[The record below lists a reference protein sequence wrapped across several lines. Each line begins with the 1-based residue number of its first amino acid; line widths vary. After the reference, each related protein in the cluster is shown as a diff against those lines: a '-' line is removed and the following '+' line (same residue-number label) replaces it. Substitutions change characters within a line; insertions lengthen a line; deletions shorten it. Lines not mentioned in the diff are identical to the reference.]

1 MLWLAVGIANAAVL
15 ILEIVGARALTPFFG
30 SSSETWAG
38 LLSVVILG
46 LALGYWGGGLVADRM
61 QKRLRELLSMCL
73 AAAGLIIIALWS
85 GSDSV
90 AVLGMLLTPYVGLT
104 LASAVTALPL
114 LFFPS
119 IALAA
124 VSPIAAKMMLAS
136 LDTSASVVGRLSAVA
151 AVGSVVGSLGVGAIL
166 IPYFG
171 SHSILMATGVVLLVM
186 ALAVARERTVVLGV
200 LICMIASGLGYFAN
214 SALATTLADVTP
226 GILLEVR
233 DSRYGRILVVE
244 NTISGGKIRTIH
256 TSPFGTQ
263 CGAYILPDGTMSD
276 LLPFAYTRT
285 FDAALLVTPDPA
297 RAAVIGGCN
306 YSYPTHLSK
315 IENGLTVDTV
325 EIDPA
330 MTELAKKWFG
340 FSEGAVRPVHI
351 DGRTFLR
358 NTKESYDIIIADAF
372 GVHITVPFE
381 LLTQEAFTEMHAA
394 LSERGVAAFN
404 IIGSL
409 TGPGDTYVASIVR
422 TIESVFP
429 NVTIY
434 QIGDQNPSNI
444 QNLLILASKGAPLP
458 TERTRVFP
466 HSDVLVPTAIPD
478 GVSHTILTDEY
489 APVEALAKPMRDA
502 ILFHVR

>member
-46 LALGYWGGGLVADRM
+46 LALGYWGGGVVADRM
-61 QKRLRELLSMCL
+61 RGRLRELLSLCL

-90 AVLGMLLTPYVGLT
+90 AMLGMLVTPYAGLT
-104 LASAVTALPL
+104 IASAVTALPL

-119 IALAA
+119 VALAA

-151 AVGSVVGSLGVGAIL
+151 AVGSVVGSLGVGALL

-171 SHSILMATGVVLLVM
+171 SHSILIATGIVLLCT
-186 ALAVARERTVVLGV
+186 ALAVARERAVVLGV
-200 LICMIASGLGYFAN
+200 LICMLASGLGFFTN
-214 SALATTLADVTP
+214 SVLATTLADVTP
-226 GILLEVR
+226 GTLLEVR

-244 NTISGGKIRTIH
+244 NTIPDGKIRTVH

-263 CGAYILPDGTMSD
+263 CGAFVMPDGTMSD
-276 LLPFAYTRT
+276 ALPFAYTRV
-285 FDAALLVTPDPA
+285 FDIALSVTPNPA

-315 IENGLTVDTV
+315 IESGLSIDTV

-340 FSEGAVRPVHI
+340 FSERAVRPIHV

-358 NTKESYDIIIADAF
+358 NTKDEYDIIIADAF

-381 LLTQEAFTEMHAA
+381 LLTQEAFTEMSAA

-409 TGPGDTYVASIVR
+409 TGPGDTYVASIIR
-422 TIESVFP
+422 TLQSVFP
-429 NVTIY
+429 NVAVY
-434 QIGDQNPSNI
+434 HIGDRDPSAI
-444 QNLLILASKGAPLP
+444 QNLLVLASKSATLP
-458 TERTRVFP
+458 TERTRVYP
-466 HSDVLVPTAIPD
+466 HTDVLVPATIPQ
-478 GVSHTILTDEY
+478 GLAHTILTDEY
-489 APVEALAKPMRDA
+489 APVESLSKPMRDA
-502 ILFHVR
+502 ILRTR